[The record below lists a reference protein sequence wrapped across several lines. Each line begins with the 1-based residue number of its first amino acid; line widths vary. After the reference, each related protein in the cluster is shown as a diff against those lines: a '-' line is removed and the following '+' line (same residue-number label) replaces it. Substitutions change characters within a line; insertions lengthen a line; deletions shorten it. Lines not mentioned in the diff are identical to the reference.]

1 MYEWDEGKRR
11 ANLANHGVD
20 FTRMDAFEWDTAVVD
35 PETDHDEPRWT
46 AKGFIG
52 RVLHVVVFTERGD
65 DLRII
70 SLRKATRREVLRYAE
85 NQE

>member
-11 ANLANHGVD
+11 ANLAKHGVD
-20 FTRMDAFEWDTAVVD
+20 FGRVNDFEWDTAVID

-52 RVLHVVVFTERGD
+52 SVLYVVVYTERGD
-65 DLRII
+65 NLRII
-70 SLRKATRREVLRYAE
+70 SLRKATRREALRYAE
-85 NQE
+85 KQE

>member
-1 MYEWDEGKRR
+1 MYEWDEVKRR
-11 ANLANHGVD
+11 TNLAKHGVD
-20 FTRMDAFEWDTAVVD
+20 LGGMEDFEWDTAMVD
-35 PETDHDEPRWT
+35 PETNHDEPRWT

-52 RVLHVVVFTERGD
+52 PVLYVVVFTERSD